1 MQKLTMI
8 ILFQETNAEFDPS
21 CCTEMN
27 VSFLNVYCVNS
38 FKFKVAFFY
47 PNLPSS
53 AKIKSFQSKYTYSL
67 TATPEIDAGFYFDL
81 FIKSLTAVHNMK
93 SRGSWPEMTY
103 TKCSDYTSN
112 VPIHR
117 ALDLASSLR
126 VN

>member
-1 MQKLTMI
+1 MI
-8 ILFQETNAEFDPS
+8 IIFLQETNAEFDPG
-21 CCTEMN
+21 CTN
-27 VSFLNVYCVNS
+27 PSSLNDYCANS
-38 FKFKVAFFY
+38 FPKFNVTFFY

-93 SRGSWPEMTY
+93 SGGSWPEMNY

-112 VPIHR
+112 VPIDR
-117 ALDLASSLR
+117 AIDLASSLK
-126 VN
+126 VNG